1 MTREV
6 NLQFIIIAVAL
17 FAIAIFIRIVIG
29 NKKKIDFYT
38 QGLDSKFR
46 TQELS
51 LLWKLAK
58 QCSLED
64 PKALFYSV
72 PALNRCISLIISRS
86 QKDGSEKT
94 YKVQDFIA
102 KLYKFRTKITLE
114 EDSRKGLD
122 STRSLAKGQRL
133 RIILKGKGVFLSE
146 ILNNGHELVIT
157 MPRQNDLIKIKGE
170 DWVGRQ
176 VSVYLW
182 RKGDA
187 SYVFDSLVFNAG
199 LFTGE
204 PCLYIQHTDKLLRA
218 QKRQSV
224 RCDCKIYAQMYMIKS
239 EVVDYNI
246 VENSLGYRC
255 LLEDISEDGAMI
267 RIGGKGKTDVQIK
280 LQFNLNDT
288 LIMMYGIIRAVEFN
302 PTLKQ
307 SRLHFECVH
316 IEPTMKNAILSY
328 VYKVIPEEEK
338 EINEAIE
345 QTESDALETG
355 ETAEHVAEANKYEP
369 VKNTASDL
377 SSGEEDVPDDIP
389 QEQKQSPINISIP
402 DIPSSISDKDM
413 GSLSK
418 LEEEQL
424 NER

>member
-1 MTREV
+1 MRILILV
-6 NLQFIIIAVAL
+6 IVAA
-17 FAIAIFIRIVIG
+17 AIAIVVRLCFVF
-29 NKKKIDFYT
+29 KDKIKFFT
-38 QGLDSKFR
+38 VGLDSKFHLNEIFLLWR
-46 TQELS
+46 LAKECDLDNPLS
-51 LLWKLAK
+51 L
-58 QCSLED
+58 
-64 PKALFYSV
+64 YISV
-72 PALNRCISLIISRS
+72 PSLNKCISMIITNSR
-86 QKDGSEKT
+86 KKGTEKSFKT
-94 YKVQDFIA
+94 QDFLGR
-102 KLYKFRTKITLE
+102 LYKFRTKIALDT
-114 EDSRKGLD
+114 DGKKGLD
-122 STRSLAKGQRL
+122 DTRSLEKGQRL
-133 RIILKGKGVFLSE
+133 RIILKGKGVFLAK
-146 ILNNGHELVIT
+146 ILNNGHELVISV
-157 MPRQNDLIKIKGE
+157 PRQNNMIKIPGD
-170 DWVGRQ
+170 DWVGKNI
-176 VSVYLW
+176 SIYLW

-239 EVVDYNI
+239 EVVDYNV
-246 VENSLGYRC
+246 VENEPGYRC

-267 RIGGKGKTDVQIK
+267 RIGGQGKTDVQIK
-280 LQFNLNDT
+280 LQFTLNET
-288 LIMMYGIIRAVEFN
+288 FIMMYGIIRAVEFN